1 MPKYRIGGLS
11 NGLKTTLLAKQS
23 KKNNDAGCKGQR
35 LNLPKQQEAEKN
47 IQNGRQE
54 RLTEF
59 MKCTKNKYQIKQK
72 HQKSQKL
79 KQVV

>member
-1 MPKYRIGGLS
+1 MS

-23 KKNNDAGCKGQR
+23 KKNNDAACKDQG

-54 RLTEF
+54 RLPEL
-59 MKCTKNKYQIKQK
+59 MKCTKNKYQIK
-72 HQKSQKL
+72 
-79 KQVV
+79 